1 MKKDNMEN
9 ITFHKGDSI
18 SFGYNNPKLFLLFNV
33 SDNLTEWSLVSM
45 YSNILMREDGG
56 HFAIDSNS
64 LKKSYRTSNLLI
76 EKNYTTKLLNNTLSN
91 IFNN

>member
-1 MKKDNMEN
+1 
-9 ITFHKGDSI
+9 
-18 SFGYNNPKLFLLFNV
+18 
-33 SDNLTEWSLVSM
+33 
-45 YSNILMREDGG
+45 MREDGG